1 MGALTSKPY
10 AFVARSWEVERVDCI
25 DFFDVFGSSLFV
37 ELRGFD
43 VVRVLPK
50 INYLVN
56 GEWLSDRARSFFD
69 GLKYQRLLRPLIKIG
84 LSFSYCSWF
93 FVHKLFFFFK
103 KLLNFFFNSGSL
115 SIIFFSDFLAGE
127 DEDLFRLVSF
137 DFILKFFGN

>member
-69 GLKYQRLLRPLIKIG
+69 G
-84 LSFSYCSWF
+84 
-93 FVHKLFFFFK
+93 
-103 KLLNFFFNSGSL
+103 
-115 SIIFFSDFLAGE
+115 
-127 DEDLFRLVSF
+127 
-137 DFILKFFGN
+137 